1 MRKNNVSALAILA
14 LAMNTDNEYQYSNH
28 RSNGGQTSPKTT
40 LSKSDQGKRKQKN
53 KSAKKAR
60 KQNRK

>member
-1 MRKNNVSALAILA
+1 MRNRAIGALAILA
-14 LAMNTDNEYQYSNH
+14 LALDSERDYGFSETNQNRVETP
-28 RSNGGQTSPKTT
+28 PKTT
-40 LSKSDQGKRKQKN
+40 LSKSDQTRRKQKN